1 LVAIPGDQLFFQVQL
16 HRLARARSGA
26 LIPVHYQRVRNAVLG
41 DSGMCGIFVYQG
53 PRSGAAGIVLEGL
66 KRLEYRGYDSWGLAV
81 PGSDGL
87 KIERRVGKIGGV
99 SAQDDPIAAMHPSH
113 VAIGHTRWATHGGVT
128 EGNAHPHL
136 SCDGRVGVIH
146 NGIVENAEELKAEL
160 IAGGHVLA
168 SETDSEVI
176 AHLIENLLKD
186 HPMPEAVRLAF
197 GRLLGRNAIVAVTA
211 GACQVVVAKS
221 GSPIVIGI
229 GGTES
234 APEYFV
240 SSDMPALLAHTNRI
254 VWLGD
259 HEMATI
265 DGNLQFSLISTGEP
279 ISRQSE
285 IVAWEPEQAERGEH
299 EHFML
304 KEILEQRD
312 AVQRAI
318 NQPPALLDEV
328 AAVMRVAQEVCFI
341 GCGTAGVVGRIG
353 TYLFADIAGR
363 ATSCVLGS
371 EFKNYRHSLHD
382 RTLLIAIS
390 QSGETADLLEAV
402 DIALA
407 RGSRVVAIVN
417 VPGSMLTRKA
427 HYTLLVQAG
436 PEKAVAST
444 KATLGQI
451 ALLGL
456 LAHACGGQAAHGH
469 ALLTHVASHI
479 DGLTTPDYMA
489 RIARLANRLAAADD
503 IYMIGRG
510 INYPLA
516 LEAAIKVQEV
526 SYIHAEG
533 LAGGELKH
541 YAIALIEP
549 GTPCI
554 ILASND
560 DARAEIL
567 SNAAQVKARGGF
579 IIGVGPEH
587 NPIFDEYLPIPDGGG
602 LSPLLTL
609 IPMQILAYYLACA
622 RGHDPDMPRNL
633 AKSVTVK

>member
-1 LVAIPGDQLFFQVQL
+1 
-16 HRLARARSGA
+16 
-26 LIPVHYQRVRNAVLG
+26 
-41 DSGMCGIFVYQG
+41 MCGIFVYLG
-53 PRSGAAGIVLEGL
+53 PRDDAAAIVLEGL

-81 PGSDGL
+81 PSVDGL
-87 KIERRVGKIGGV
+87 KVERRVGKIGGV
-99 SAQDDPIAAMHPSH
+99 SAEDDAIAILDHSNI
-113 VAIGHTRWATHGGVT
+113 AIGHTRWATHGGVT
-128 EGNAHPHL
+128 ERNAHPHL
-136 SCDGRVGVIH
+136 SCDGQIGIIH
-146 NGIVENAEELKAEL
+146 NGIVENAQELKEELLA
-160 IAGGHVLA
+160 AGHHLA
-168 SETDSEVI
+168 SETDSAVI
-176 AHLIENLLKD
+176 AHLIEAALRD
-186 HPMPEAVRLAF
+186 RSFPEAVRHAF
-197 GRLLGRNAIVAVTA
+197 RRLRGRNAIVALGSTDHE
-211 GACQVVVAKS
+211 VVVAKS
-221 GSPIVIGI
+221 GSPIVIGV
-229 GGTES
+229 GGS
-234 APEYFV
+234 DAAPELFV
-240 SSDMPALLAHTNRI
+240 SSDMPALLTHTNRV

-259 HEMATI
+259 HEMAVLNGAARFAMI
-265 DGNLQFSLISTGEP
+265 ETGAAVER
-279 ISRQSE
+279 IAE
-285 IVAWEPEQAERGEH
+285 TVAWAPEQAERGEH
-299 EHFML
+299 AYFMI
-304 KEILEQRD
+304 KEIHEQRD

-328 AAVMRVAQEVCFI
+328 AAVMRVAQEVCFV

-363 ATSCVLGS
+363 ATSAILGS
-371 EFKNYRHSLHD
+371 EFKNYRHSMHE

-402 DIALA
+402 DVALA
-407 RGSRVVAIVN
+407 RGSRVVAVVN

-444 KATLGQI
+444 KATLGQV
-451 ALLGL
+451 AVLGL
-456 LAHACGGQAAHGH
+456 LAHACAGQAGHGH
-469 ALLTHVASHI
+469 ALLTHVAAHI
-479 DGLTTPDYMA
+479 DSLLTPEYLGQVRA
-489 RIARLANRLAAADD
+489 LAERLAAADD
-503 IYMIGRG
+503 LYVIGRG
-510 INYPLA
+510 INYPVA

-541 YAIALIEP
+541 YAIALIGP

-560 DARAEIL
+560 ETRAEIL

-579 IIGVGPEH
+579 TIGVGPENH
-587 NPIFDEYLPIPDGGG
+587 EIFDAHLPVPDGGG

-609 IPMQILAYYLACA
+609 IPLQLLAYYLACA

>member
-1 LVAIPGDQLFFQVQL
+1 
-16 HRLARARSGA
+16 
-26 LIPVHYQRVRNAVLG
+26 
-41 DSGMCGIFVYQG
+41 MCGIFVYQG
-53 PRSGAAGIVLEGL
+53 PRNDAAGIVLEGL
-66 KRLEYRGYDSWGLAV
+66 KRLEYRGYDSWGIAV
-81 PGSDGL
+81 PSGEG
-87 KIERRVGKIGGV
+87 IRTERRVGKIGGV
-99 SAQDDPIAAMHPSH
+99 LASSEPIEVLSPNN

-128 EGNAHPHL
+128 ERNAHPHL
-136 SCDGRVGVIH
+136 SCDRQVGIMH
-146 NGIVENAEELKAEL
+146 NGIVENAQELKEELL
-160 IAGGHVLA
+160 AGGHVLA

-176 AHLIENLLKD
+176 AHLIENAL
-186 HPMPEAVRLAF
+186 PEHALADAVRIAF
-197 GRLLGRNAIVAVTA
+197 KRLIGRNAIVVLHNAD
-211 GACQVVVAKS
+211 GAVVVAKS
-221 GSPIVIGI
+221 GSPIVVGV
-229 GGTES
+229 GGS
-234 APEYFV
+234 GDAPELFV
-240 SSDMPALLAHTNRI
+240 SSDMPALLSHTNRI

-259 HEMATI
+259 HEMAI
-265 DGNLQFSLISTGEP
+265 LNGHLQFRSIETGQELDRP
-279 ISRQSE
+279 IE
-285 IVAWEPEQAERGEH
+285 IVSWSPEEAELGEFP
-299 EHFML
+299 HFMI
-304 KEILEQRD
+304 KEIHEQRD

-318 NQPPALLDEV
+318 NQPAALLDEV
-328 AAVMRVAQEVCFI
+328 AAVLRVAQEVCFV

-363 ATSCVLGS
+363 ATSAILGS
-371 EFKNYRHSLHD
+371 EFKNYRHSLHE

-402 DIALA
+402 DVALA

-451 ALLGL
+451 AVLSL
-456 LAHACGGQAAHGH
+456 LAHACAGQSSHGH

-479 DGLTTPDYMA
+479 DDLLMPEYLSRVA
-489 RIARLANRLAAADD
+489 ALATRLAAAEDM
-503 IYMIGRG
+503 YMIGRG
-510 INYPLA
+510 INYPVA
-516 LEAAIKVQEV
+516 LEGAIKVQEV

-533 LAGGELKH
+533 VAGGELKH

-549 GTPCI
+549 GTPCF

-579 IIGVGPEH
+579 IIGVGPENNH
-587 NPIFDEYLPIPDGGG
+587 LFDEYLPVPDGGSH
-602 LSPLLTL
+602 SPLLTL
-609 IPMQILAYYLACA
+609 IPMQLLAYFLARE

>member
-1 LVAIPGDQLFFQVQL
+1 
-16 HRLARARSGA
+16 
-26 LIPVHYQRVRNAVLG
+26 
-41 DSGMCGIFVYQG
+41 MCGIFVYQG
-53 PRSGAAGIVLEGL
+53 PRSDAAGIVLEGL

-81 PGSDGL
+81 PGTDGL
-87 KIERRVGKIGGV
+87 KTERRVGKIGAV
-99 SAQDDPIAAMHPSH
+99 SANDGPIAALNPSN

-136 SCDGRVGVIH
+136 SCDGKVGVIH

-160 IAGGHVLA
+160 LAGGHVLA

-176 AHLIENLLKD
+176 AHLIENLLRD
-186 HPMPEAVRLAF
+186 HPLPEAVRLAF
-197 GRLLGRNAIVAVTA
+197 SRLRGRNAIVVLSASA
-211 GACQVVVAKS
+211 GKVLVVAKS
-221 GSPIVIGI
+221 GSPVVIGI
-229 GGTES
+229 GGNES

-240 SSDMPALLAHTNRI
+240 SSDMPALLAHTNRL

-265 DGNLQFSLISTGEP
+265 DGSLKFASTSTGEP

-299 EHFML
+299 PHFML

-341 GCGTAGVVGRIG
+341 GCGTAGAVGRIG

-363 ATSCVLGS
+363 ATSAILGS
-371 EFKNYRHSLHD
+371 EFKNYRHSLHE

-444 KATLGQI
+444 KATMGQI
-451 ALLGL
+451 AVLGL
-456 LAHACGGQAAHGH
+456 LAHACAGQAAHGH
-469 ALLTHVASHI
+469 ALLTNVASHI
-479 DGLTTPDYMA
+479 DALTTPDYMG
-489 RIARLANRLAAADD
+489 RVARLANRLAGEDD
-503 IYMIGRG
+503 LYVIGRG
-510 INYPLA
+510 INYPVA

-533 LAGGELKH
+533 IAGGELKH
-541 YAIALIEP
+541 YAIALIQP

-567 SNAAQVKARGGF
+567 SNAAQVKARGGM
-579 IIGVGPEH
+579 IIGVGPED
-587 NPIFDEYLPIPDGGG
+587 NPIFDEYLPVPDGGG

-622 RGHDPDMPRNL
+622 RGNDPDMPRNL